1 MRKESDPVIYVGE
14 VHEDNLIHSEN
25 YRDDFPFF
33 DANDGLA
40 YLDSAASTQKPEKV
54 IDAISVYN
62 SYHHANI
69 HRGAYDLSIKA
80 TEGYDHVRDHVKEF
94 IGAGAREEIIFT
106 KGTTESIN
114 LLAYSYG
121 EQLKPGDEI
130 IVSIL
135 EHHSNLVPWQQLA
148 LRKGLKLTYLYVNP
162 LGVIPDSELTK
173 IKSGVKLVAVTM
185 MSNAIGVKTPIEAIV
200 DKAHEVGAL
209 VLADGAQY
217 VPHHKI
223 DVEALDIDFLVFSG
237 HKMMASTGIGV
248 LYGKKA
254 LLETLSPFHYGGDMI
269 EYVEEQVTTFAPLP
283 ERLEAGTPNI
293 EGVIS
298 LGAAMTYIDKVGLD
312 FIHKKEQLLTAYAL
326 ERLGE
331 LPDIELIGSKELSLK
346 GPVISFNVKDV
357 HSHDTAFI
365 LDNHKVAI
373 RSGHHCAQPLMK
385 YLKVPSTARASFYF
399 YNTYDEI
406 DQLVEG
412 LKGVRRL
419 LGYGS

>member
-1 MRKESDPVIYVGE
+1 MKKESDPVIYVGE
-14 VHEDNLIHSEN
+14 VEKENLILSED

-80 TEGYDHVRDHVKEF
+80 TEGFDHVREKVKTF
-94 IGAGAREEIIFT
+94 ICAKAKEEIIFT
-106 KGTTESIN
+106 GGTTESIN
-114 LLAYSYG
+114 LLAYSFG
-121 EQLKPGDEI
+121 DQLNKGDEI
-130 IVSIL
+130 VISIL

-148 LRKGLKLTYLYVNP
+148 KRKGLKLTYLYVDD
-162 LGVIPDSELTK
+162 LGVMNESELSK
-173 IKSGVKLVAVTM
+173 IKDGVKLVAVTM
-185 MSNAIGVKTPIEAIV
+185 MSNAIGVKTPIEAIIA
-200 DKAHEVGAL
+200 KAHEAGAL

-217 VPHHKI
+217 VPHHPI
-223 DVEALDIDFLVFSG
+223 DVQDLDVDFLAFSG
-237 HKMMASTGIGV
+237 HKMMASTGVGV
-248 LYGKKA
+248 LYGKKD
-254 LLETLSPFHYGGDMI
+254 LLETLTPFQYGGDMI
-269 EYVEEQVTTFAPLP
+269 EYVEEQETTFAPLP

-298 LGAAMTYIDKVGLD
+298 LGAAISYINKIGLPN
-312 FIHKKEQLLTAYAL
+312 IHKKEQALTAYAL
-326 ERLGE
+326 KKLGE
-331 LPDIELIGSKELSLK
+331 MPEIDIVGTTDLSLK
-346 GPVISFNVKDV
+346 GPVISFNVKEV

-385 YLKVPSTARASFYF
+385 YMKVPSTARASFYF
-399 YNTYDEI
+399 YNTYEEI

-412 LKGVRRL
+412 LRGVRRL